1 MSDAKDKI
9 TSGRFD
15 VMKLA
20 AELPDDAKSMLV
32 DTYLTDRESASARIF
47 RVLRPVPAHYH
58 ETCDEFLYVLTG
70 RGSFWIDDVSDKKDF
85 GPGELLVFERKTV
98 HSVAEI
104 HEHPLTVLAIDTPR
118 RDPKDITFVDSKDGT
133 AADFMARN
141 AEG

>member
-15 VMKLA
+15 VMRLA

-32 DTYLTDRESASARIF
+32 DTYLTDRDSASARIF
-47 RVLRPVPAHYH
+47 RVLRAVPAHYH

-70 RGSFWIDDVSDKKDF
+70 RGSFWIGDVSDKQEF
-85 GPGELLVFERKTV
+85 GPGQLLVFERNTV
-98 HSVAEI
+98 HSVPEI
-104 HEHPLTVLAIDTPR
+104 FEHPLTVLAIDTPR
-118 RDPKDITFVDSKDGT
+118 RDPKDIVFVDAKDGT

-141 AEG
+141 ADG